1 MADGLWE
8 GGTYL
13 ASIAGRVLILVLMAD
28 GLWVICTRQ
37 RYLPWCL
44 NPCSNGRWSLRR
56 FAVRKRH
63 TASCLNPCS
72 NGRWSLRPL
81 TCALGRDFKTGL
93 NPCSNG
99 RWSLRPLGTK
109 VRIAH
114 DGLNP
119 CSNGRWSLS
128 HEKIGNNKL
137 DAAVLILVLMADG
150 LWEQVRSTSLVRW
163 CLNPCSNGRWS
174 LRAM

>member
-1 MADGLWE
+1 MVSETHQGSLSPSLSQHVLILVLMADGLWE

-37 RYLPWCL
+37 RYLPWC
-44 NPCSNGRWSLRR
+44 
-56 FAVRKRH
+56 
-63 TASCLNPCS
+63 
-72 NGRWSLRPL
+72 
-81 TCALGRDFKTGL
+81 L